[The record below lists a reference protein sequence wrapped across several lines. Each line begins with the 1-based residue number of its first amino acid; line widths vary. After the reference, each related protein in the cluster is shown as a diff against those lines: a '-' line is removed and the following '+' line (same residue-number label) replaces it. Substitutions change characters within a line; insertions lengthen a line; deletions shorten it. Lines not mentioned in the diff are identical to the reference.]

1 MGADAIRGG
10 GRRREVKT
18 AKRIA
23 RAALAFAF
31 GVLAAPLLPFVL
43 AWFAGKEDE

>member
-1 MGADAIRGG
+1 MKA
-10 GRRREVKT
+10 

-43 AWFAGKEDE
+43 AYFAGKDAE

>member
-1 MGADAIRGG
+1 MKA
-10 GRRREVKT
+10 
-18 AKRIA
+18 AKRMA

-31 GVLAAPLLPFVL
+31 GVLAAPLLPFLL

>member
-1 MGADAIRGG
+1 MGE

-43 AWFAGKEDE
+43 AWFAGKEDEI

>member
-1 MGADAIRGG
+1 M
-10 GRRREVKT
+10 KT

-31 GVLAAPLLPFVL
+31 GVLAAPLLPFLL
-43 AWFAGKEDE
+43 AWFAAKEDE

>member
-1 MGADAIRGG
+1 MKA
-10 GRRREVKT
+10 

-31 GVLAAPLLPFVL
+31 GVAVALAVPFVL

>member
-1 MGADAIRGG
+1 M
-10 GRRREVKT
+10 KT
-18 AKRIA
+18 AKRMA

-43 AWFAGKEDE
+43 AYFAGKEDE

>member
-1 MGADAIRGG
+1 MKA
-10 GRRREVKT
+10 

-23 RAALAFAF
+23 RAAFAFAF
-31 GVLAAPLLPFVL
+31 GVLAAPFLPFLL

>member
-1 MGADAIRGG
+1 M
-10 GRRREVKT
+10 KT

-23 RAALAFAF
+23 RAAFAFAF
-31 GVLAAPLLPFVL
+31 GVLAAPLLPLLPFLL

>member
-1 MGADAIRGG
+1 M
-10 GRRREVKT
+10 KT

-23 RAALAFAF
+23 RAAFAF

-43 AWFAGKEDE
+43 AYFAGKEDE

>member
-1 MGADAIRGG
+1 MGAVAIR

-31 GVLAAPLLPFVL
+31 GVLAAPLLPFL
-43 AWFAGKEDE
+43 FAWFAAKEDE